1 MAKME
6 KEHREIVEQV
16 VRDIE
21 DFTDAIDTVMTE
33 LKSKVKEMNDTW
45 DDAQYRQFEAYV
57 DELDANV
64 KKDIEELGSARE
76 KLEAKLKLY
85 D

>member
-6 KEHREIVEQV
+6 KEDREIVEQV

-33 LKSKVKEMNDTW
+33 LKSKVKEMSDTW

>member
-6 KEHREIVEQV
+6 KEDRERVEQV

-33 LKSKVKEMNDTW
+33 LKSKVKEMSDTW

-76 KLEAKLKLY
+76 RLEAKLKLY